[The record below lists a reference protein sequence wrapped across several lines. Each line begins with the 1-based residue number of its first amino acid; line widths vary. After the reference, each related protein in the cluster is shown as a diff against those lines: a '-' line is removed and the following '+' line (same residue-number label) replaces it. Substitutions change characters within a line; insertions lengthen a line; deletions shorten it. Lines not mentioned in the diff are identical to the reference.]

1 MDIDA
6 SDPQVTLSFY
16 KRLYPFKQIFQWLN
30 HNQGDYIVYSEAN
43 VLILVLPSTVQPIHS
58 PRVLIH
64 AHRRRLSSLSLIQQ
78 SGRLESEYS
87 QTESDAFRDRS
98 HIYR

>member
-30 HNQGDYIVYSEAN
+30 HNQGDSIVYSEAN
-43 VLILVLPSTVQPIHS
+43 
-58 PRVLIH
+58 
-64 AHRRRLSSLSLIQQ
+64 
-78 SGRLESEYS
+78 EM
-87 QTESDAFRDRS
+87 F
-98 HIYR
+98 